1 LNDEDIKM
9 NVSKQRG
16 VSLSGLIIVLALL
29 MGVAL
34 LGFKVVPPYLEYNNV
49 KKILKAIASSPENAN
64 AVRGQIDA
72 AWSRYALID
81 NIQNFTGQDIVMSKE
96 GGVLVLSGSY
106 AVKVPLFANISV
118 VLDFH
123 PTSEGK

>member
-1 LNDEDIKM
+1 MM

-16 VSLSGLIIVLALL
+16 VSLSGLIIVLVVLIS
-29 MGVAL
+29 VAL
-34 LGFKVVPPYLEYNNV
+34 IGFKLVPPILEYNNI
-49 KKILKAIASSPENAN
+49 KRNLKAIASAPENAN
-64 AVRGQIDA
+64 ASRGQIDA
-72 AWSRYALID
+72 AWSRYSLID

-106 AVKVPLFANISV
+106 SVKVPLFANVSV
-118 VLDFH
+118 VLDFN

>member
-1 LNDEDIKM
+1 MM

-16 VSLSGLIIVLALL
+16 VSLGGLIVVLFLL
-29 MGVAL
+29 IFVVL
-34 LGFKVVPPYLEYNNV
+34 LGFKVVPPVLEYNNI
-49 KKILKAIASSPENAN
+49 KRNLKAIASAPENAN
-64 AVRGQIDA
+64 AARGQIDA
-72 AWSRYALID
+72 AWSRYQLID

-106 AVKVPLFANISV
+106 SVKVPLFANVSV
-118 VLDFH
+118 VMDFN